1 MATKARRLVLAVA
14 LCVLALPAT
23 VPPANAQTAA
33 EFYKGKTLTM
43 IIGGSEGG
51 GYDTM
56 ARAISRHLSRHLPGN
71 PSIIAKNMPGASG
84 MAATNHLY
92 SAADKDGTVIGLLQN
107 NNPLAQ
113 LFGNKAARFDATQ
126 FNWLGTPSV
135 EVAVVVLWHTVP
147 VNSIDDL
154 RTRETSMGA
163 SGVQS
168 GQAFVGRLLNA
179 TLGTKM
185 RVVPGY
191 KGMNDIFLAMERG
204 EVDGYPGIFYSAL
217 AATRPEWLP
226 KKLAKVIVQFGSQPL
241 KELPGVPFATD
252 LARNA
257 DDKLLMEA
265 AAARQALGRP
275 LVMPPGVPADRVAA
289 MRKAMLD
296 TFADPAFIADA
307 EKNRMEVNAPQSG
320 ASVQEFIARV
330 SATPERIVERLQQLS
345 GEAR

>member
-1 MATKARRLVLAVA
+1 MTTKSAWTVLPASLALSLLVL
-14 LCVLALPAT
+14 PAS
-23 VPPANAQTAA
+23 AQTVAD
-33 EFYKGKTLTM
+33 FYKGKTITL

-56 ARAISRHLSRHLPGN
+56 ARAIGRHLGRHIPGN
-71 PSIIAKNMPGASG
+71 PAIVAKNMPGASG

-92 SAADKDGTVIGLLQN
+92 NAADKDGSVIGLLQN

-113 LFGNKAARFDATQ
+113 LFGNKQARFDATQ
-126 FNWLGTPSV
+126 FNWLGTPSI
-135 EVAVVVLWHTVP
+135 EVAVVVVWHAVP
-147 VNSIDDL
+147 VNTVDDL
-154 RTRETSMGA
+154 RTKETSMGA

-191 KGMNDIFLAMERG
+191 KGMGDIFLAMERG
-204 EVDGYPGIFYSAL
+204 EVDGYPGVFYSAL
-217 AATRPEWLP
+217 AATRPDWLP
-226 KKLAKVIVQFGSQPL
+226 KKLAKVIVQFGTLPL

-252 LARNA
+252 LASNSEDRQ
-257 DDKLLMEA
+257 LMEA

-289 MRKAMLD
+289 MRKAMVD

-320 ASVQEFIARV
+320 QSVQELIARV
-330 SATPERIVERLQQLS
+330 SGTPERVVQRLQQLS